1 MSRTENPQFGEMSA
15 TPPSLQISVSRQAY
29 DWRLRLDGDLDM
41 ETTRYLHAAFS
52 RVAAQPGQDVFVDL
66 NDTTFCDCAGLTAL
80 VDEQRRLGRDGVT
93 LVIENPPRLVRRLL
107 AITGLDEVLSVRP

>member
-1 MSRTENPQFGEMSA
+1 MSRTANQQFGEMSA
-15 TPPSLQISVSRQAY
+15 TPPSLQLLVSRQAD

-41 ETTRYLHAAFS
+41 ETTRDLHAAFS
-52 RVAAQPGQDVFVDL
+52 RVAAQPGQDVLVDL
-66 NDTTFCDCAGLTAL
+66 KDTTFCDCAGLTAL
-80 VDEQRRLGRDGVT
+80 VDEHRRFGGNGVT